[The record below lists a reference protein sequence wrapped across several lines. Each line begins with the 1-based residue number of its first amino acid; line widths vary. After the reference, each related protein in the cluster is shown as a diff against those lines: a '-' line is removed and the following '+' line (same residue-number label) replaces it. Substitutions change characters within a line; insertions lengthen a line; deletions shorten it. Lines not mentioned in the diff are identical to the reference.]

1 MARVTI
7 ATVGIHPSRPGWLSL
22 MRPDG
27 SVSSWLSRHQGGG
40 EGTIVFALDETGDR
54 SVLWDSGPRH
64 LFSDEIAW
72 VAQRLAGQHR
82 AVVRFAAQG

>member
-7 ATVGIHPSRPGWLSL
+7 ATVGVHPSRPGWLAL

-27 SVSSWLSRHQGGG
+27 SVSNWLSRLQGSA
-40 EGTIVFALDETGDR
+40 GTVVFALDETGDR
-54 SVLWDSGPRH
+54 PVLWVSGPRH

-72 VAQRLAGQHR
+72 IAQRLARQHQ
-82 AVVRFAAQG
+82 AIVRFAAQG